1 MSTSPD
7 KPVRHS
13 RRLALWVAGGA
24 VAVLG
29 GAYLAGYAMAGDSA
43 PRNASVAG
51 VPIGGMSSDA
61 AADELRS
68 ELGSRL
74 NRPLTITAGEH
85 STQTT
90 AAELGLGIDY
100 PATVAASGA
109 GRSWNPIAILTVLTG
124 GGDQRPVV
132 TRDQAKLAA
141 AVAGLAE
148 KADTKPVDAGLSVK
162 DATVVRAEG
171 KPGVTVQQAQT
182 ADAIADGFV
191 AGTQVSA
198 VVAQVEPAITTAE
211 ADHIAATVGKPAL
224 ASPITVKTGS
234 SGSFRLTPKMIAAA
248 LSFEPADGT
257 LKAGLDAGELTKAA
271 AKEIKGL
278 GLKQPR
284 DADITIAK
292 GKPKIIPSV
301 DGIGLDSA
309 VLATSALGVLEKPAG
324 RTITVEAS
332 VQKAKFSTADAKK
345 LGVKQVTG
353 SFTTYYPGSAYRVN
367 NIGKA
372 ARLINGTFLKP
383 GETFSMNQTLGKR
396 TAAAGWMRGG
406 GIANGKIDPNIYG
419 GGISQATTT
428 TFNAIFFAGLEDI
441 YHKPHSLYFS
451 RYPVGREATLDWVMV
466 DMKFRNDSPHGVVLQ
481 AWTTGR
487 TGQTGSITVR
497 VWSTKRYT
505 VKASTPVRSNYRGP
519 GATQYD
525 SSPGCVAQSA
535 MSGFDVRFKR
545 LFYQG
550 KKLVKS
556 EPFFWRYNSLTPV
569 VCGKKPGS

>member
-7 KPVRHS
+7 KPARRS
-13 RRLALWVAGGA
+13 RRLALWVSGGA
-24 VAVLG
+24 LVVLA
-29 GAYLAGYAMAGDSA
+29 GAYAAGYAMAGDNT

-51 VPIGGMSSDA
+51 VPIGGLSTDA
-61 AADELRS
+61 ATTKLQAELAPLVS
-68 ELGSRL
+68 
-74 NRPLTITAGEH
+74 RPLTVTAGEV

-100 PATVAASGA
+100 PATVAKAGA
-109 GRSWNPIAILTVLTG
+109 GRSWNPITILTVLTG
-124 GGDQRPVV
+124 GSDQQPVV
-132 TRDQAKLAA
+132 TRDQAKLSA

-162 DATVVRAEG
+162 DAAVVRSEGRPGVAVQQPQTMDALAEG
-171 KPGVTVQQAQT
+171 
-182 ADAIADGFV
+182 FV
-191 AGTQVSA
+191 GSNRVAA
-198 VVAQVEPAITTAE
+198 VVAQTEPEITTAE
-211 ADHIAATVGKPAL
+211 ADEVASTIGKPAL

-234 SGSFRLTPKMIAAA
+234 SGSFQLTPAMIAAA
-248 LSFEPADGT
+248 LSFQPADGT
-257 LKAGLDAGELTKAA
+257 LKAQLDADKLTKAA
-271 AKEIKGL
+271 AKQIKGL
-278 GLKQPR
+278 GLKQPK
-284 DADITIAK
+284 DADITIAN
-292 GKPKIIPSV
+292 GKPKIIGSV
-301 DGIGLDSA
+301 DGIGVDPA

-324 RTITVEAS
+324 RTVTVEAT

-353 SFTTYYPGSAYRVN
+353 KFTTYYPGSAYRVN

-466 DMKFRNDSPHGVVLQ
+466 DMKFRNNTPYGVVLQ

-497 VWSTKRYT
+497 VWSTKQYT

-525 SSPGCVAQSA
+525 SSPGCVPQSA

-569 VCGKKPGS
+569 VCGKKP